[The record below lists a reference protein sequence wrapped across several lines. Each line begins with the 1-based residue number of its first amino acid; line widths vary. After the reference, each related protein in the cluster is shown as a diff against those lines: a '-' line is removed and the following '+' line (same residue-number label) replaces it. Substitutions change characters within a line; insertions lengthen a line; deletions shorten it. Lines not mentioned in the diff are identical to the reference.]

1 MHIKY
6 EQNMNVHEKCHLTE
20 YSDKYLQKQPLETA

>member
-6 EQNMNVHEKCHLTE
+6 EQSMNVYEKRYLTE
-20 YSDKYLQKQPLETA
+20 YSDEYLQKQPLETA